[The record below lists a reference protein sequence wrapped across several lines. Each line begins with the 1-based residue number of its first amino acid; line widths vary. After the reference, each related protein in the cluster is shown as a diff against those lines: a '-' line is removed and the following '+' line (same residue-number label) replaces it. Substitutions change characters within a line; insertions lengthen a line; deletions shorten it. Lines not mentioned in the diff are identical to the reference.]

1 MKCSHR
7 HKVVAPNETK
17 IKTNKIMATLVRNFA
32 PVFPAVLSN
41 FLNDFERVA
50 PAHQH
55 SFPAVNV
62 IESED
67 AFKIQLAAPGL
78 KKEDFKVNVHEN
90 TLTISTEKKEENTET
105 EGNYTRKEFNFSTF
119 KRSFTLP
126 KTVDSEKIVATYNDG
141 VLGLELPKKEEAKP
155 KEPRLIEIA

>member
-1 MKCSHR
+1 
-7 HKVVAPNETK
+7 
-17 IKTNKIMATLVRNFA
+17 MATIVRNFA

-50 PAHQH
+50 PAHQQ

-62 IESED
+62 IEIED
-67 AFKIQLAAPGL
+67 AFKIELAAPGL

-90 TLTISTEKKEENTET
+90 TLTISTEKKEEKTENV
-105 EGNYTRKEFNFSTF
+105 EKYTRKEFNFSTF
-119 KRSFTLP
+119 KRSFALP
-126 KTVDSEKIVATYNDG
+126 KNVDGEKIVAIYNDG
-141 VLGLELPKKEEAKP
+141 VLGLELPKKEQEKP

>member
-1 MKCSHR
+1 
-7 HKVVAPNETK
+7 
-17 IKTNKIMATLVRNFA
+17 MATLVRSFA
-32 PVFPAVLSN
+32 PTFPALLEN

-50 PAHQH
+50 PTHQH

-62 IESED
+62 LESD
-67 AFKIQLAAPGL
+67 NSFKIELAAPGL
-78 KKEDFKVNVHEN
+78 KKEDFKINIHEN
-90 TLTISTEKKEENTET
+90 VLTISSEQKTENEENN
-105 EGNYTRKEFNFSTF
+105 GKYTRKEFNYKSF

-126 KTVDSEKIVATYNDG
+126 KTVDGEKIVASYDNG

>member
-1 MKCSHR
+1 
-7 HKVVAPNETK
+7 
-17 IKTNKIMATLVRNFA
+17 MATLVRNFA
-32 PVFPAVLSN
+32 PVFPAVLGS

-50 PAHQH
+50 PAHTH

-62 IESED
+62 IESEE
-67 AFKIQLAAPGL
+67 AFKIELAAPGL

-90 TLTISTEKKEENTET
+90 TLTISTEKKEETTET
-105 EGNYTRKEFNFSTF
+105 VGKYTRKEFNFSTF

-141 VLGLELPKKEEAKP
+141 ILGLELPKKEEAKP

>member
-1 MKCSHR
+1 
-7 HKVVAPNETK
+7 
-17 IKTNKIMATLVRNFA
+17 MATLVRNFA

-50 PAHQH
+50 PAHQQ

-62 IESED
+62 IEIED
-67 AFKIQLAAPGL
+67 AFNIELAAPGL

-90 TLTISTEKKEENTET
+90 TLTISTEKKEEKTENV
-105 EGNYTRKEFNFSTF
+105 GKYTRKEFNFSTF
-119 KRSFTLP
+119 KRSFALP
-126 KTVDSEKIVATYNDG
+126 KNVDGEKIVAIYNDG
-141 VLGLELPKKEEAKP
+141 VLGLELPKKEQEKP

>member
-1 MKCSHR
+1 
-7 HKVVAPNETK
+7 
-17 IKTNKIMATLVRNFA
+17 MATLVRNFA
-32 PVFPAVLSN
+32 PAFPALLGN

-62 IESED
+62 LESEES
-67 AFKIQLAAPGL
+67 FKIELAAPGL
-78 KKEDFKVNVHEN
+78 KKEDFKVNIHEN
-90 TLTISTEKKEENTET
+90 STEKKEETEET
-105 EGNYTRKEFNFSTF
+105 VGKYTRKEFNFSSF
-119 KRSFTLP
+119 KRTFTLP
-126 KTVDSEKIVATYNDG
+126 KSVDSEKIVATYNDG

>member
-1 MKCSHR
+1 
-7 HKVVAPNETK
+7 
-17 IKTNKIMATLVRNFA
+17 MATLVRNFA

-50 PAHQH
+50 PAHQQ

-62 IESED
+62 IEKEN
-67 AFKIQLAAPGL
+67 AFKIELAAPGL

-90 TLTISTEKKEENTET
+90 TLTISTEKKEEKTENV
-105 EGNYTRKEFNFSTF
+105 GKYTRKEFNFSTF
-119 KRSFTLP
+119 KRSFALP
-126 KTVDSEKIVATYNDG
+126 KNVDGEKIVAIYNDG
-141 VLGLELPKKEEAKP
+141 VLGLELPKKEQEKP

>member
-1 MKCSHR
+1 
-7 HKVVAPNETK
+7 
-17 IKTNKIMATLVRNFA
+17 MATLVRNFA
-32 PVFPAVLSN
+32 PVFPTVFGNL
-41 FLNDFERVA
+41 LNDFERVA
-50 PAHQH
+50 PAYQQ

-62 IESED
+62 LENEN
-67 AFKIQLAAPGL
+67 AFKIELAAPGL

-90 TLTISTEKKEENTET
+90 TLTISTEKKEETEET
-105 EGNYTRKEFNFSTF
+105 VGKYTRKEFNFSSF

-126 KTVDSEKIVATYNDG
+126 KTVDTDKIVATYNDG

>member
-1 MKCSHR
+1 
-7 HKVVAPNETK
+7 
-17 IKTNKIMATLVRNFA
+17 MATLVRNFA
-32 PVFPAVLSN
+32 PSFPALLEN
-41 FLNDFERVA
+41 LFNDFERVA
-50 PAHQH
+50 PTHQH

-62 IESED
+62 LENDNALKIE
-67 AFKIQLAAPGL
+67 LAAPGL

-90 TLTISTEKKEENTET
+90 TLTISTEGKSVTEEKV
-105 EGNYTRKEFNFSTF
+105 GKYTRKEFNYTSF

-126 KTVDSEKIVATYNDG
+126 KSVDSEKIVATYTDG